1 MPMTSVVHVVE
12 NDADLRRLLARGLAE
27 DGFEVIASD
36 GAATALGQDA
46 KRRTDVFV
54 IDIGLDDCDGRD
66 LCQALRAQGVRS
78 PVLFLTALDAAPD
91 RISGFRAGG
100 DDYLTKPFAFSELSA
115 RLRALL
121 RRPEAGPITDE
132 GPLRLDPTRRAAGCG
147 DASVALTQTEYR
159 ILGALA
165 GRPGEMLRRAEIVS
179 AAWPP
184 GALVSENTI
193 DAYVARLRRKLR
205 SLPGAPGIVTARG
218 IGYALR

>member
-1 MPMTSVVHVVE
+1 MAMTSIVHVVE
-12 NDADLRRLLARGLAE
+12 NDAELRRLLVRGLAE
-27 DGFEVIASD
+27 DGFDVVGSE
-36 GAATALGQDA
+36 GAAAALSQDA
-46 KRRTDVFV
+46 QSPADVFV

-121 RRPEAGPITDE
+121 RRPEAGPIPDE
-132 GPLRLDPTRRAAGCG
+132 GRLRLDPTRRAATCG
-147 DASVALTQTEYR
+147 DASVSLTQTEYR

-165 GRPGEMLRRAEIVS
+165 GRPGETLRRAEIVS

-184 GALVSENTI
+184 GAMVTENSI

-205 SLPGAPGIVTARG
+205 SLPGAPEIVTARG
-218 IGYALR
+218 VGYALR

>member
-12 NDADLRRLLARGLAE
+12 NDAELRRLLARGLAE
-27 DGFEVIASD
+27 DGFDVIASE
-36 GAATALGQDA
+36 GAATALSQDA
-46 KRRTDVFV
+46 HRPTDVFV

-121 RRPEAGPITDE
+121 RRPEAGPMVDS
-132 GPLRLDPTRRAAGCG
+132 GPLRLDPTRRAAICG
-147 DASVALTQTEYR
+147 HASVALTQTEYR

-165 GRPGEMLRRAEIVS
+165 GRPGETLRRSEIVS
-179 AAWPP
+179 AAWPA
-184 GALVSENTI
+184 GAMVSENTI

-205 SLPGAPGIVTARG
+205 SLPGAPEIVTARG